1 MVQTGKEYFQNYRKS
16 KAVVKINK
24 NDVMLA
30 ARSFNDSNIDA
41 KKAER
46 TITELIYLFNQGEHF
61 T

>member
-16 KAVVKINK
+16 KAVIKINK

-41 KKAER
+41 KKA
-46 TITELIYLFNQGEHF
+46 
-61 T
+61 